1 MRGLG
6 LSSQEAADGLMSF
19 PGLAH
24 RMETVGTVG
33 KVRFVNDSKA
43 TNADAARQAM
53 SSYPKF
59 YWIAGGVP
67 KAGGIESLAD
77 LFPRIEKAYLIGEA
91 AKEFAATLKG
101 KAKVAES
108 GTLAGAVAAAY
119 VDAAASGQD
128 AVVLLSPACAS
139 FDQFA
144 DFEARGEAFRAAVQ
158 AIAKPVAKG
167 ARA

>member
-1 MRGLG
+1 
-6 LSSQEAADGLMSF
+6 
-19 PGLAH
+19 
-24 RMETVGTVG
+24 
-33 KVRFVNDSKA
+33 DSKA

-67 KAGGIESLAD
+67 KAGGIDSLTD
-77 LFPRIEKAYLIGEA
+77 LFPRIEKAYLIGESQDA
-91 AKEFAATLKG
+91 FAATLEG
-101 KAKVAES
+101 KAKVAKC
-108 GTLAGAVAAAY
+108 GALPAAVAAAY
-119 VDAAASGQD
+119 ADAAASGQE

-144 DFEARGEAFRAAVQ
+144 DFEARGEAFREAVL
-158 AIAKPVAKG
+158 ALTRPIAKG